1 MFTKRNCSRKVQMAL
16 WYISVGVGRGHGFF
30 GFRDFLAAISRAF
43 WKLYVSHVTVQ
54 PVPSAVEAAL
64 THVLHDK
71 DEAAG
76 KSLGNE

>member
-1 MFTKRNCSRKVQMAL
+1 M
-16 WYISVGVGRGHGFF
+16 GRGHGFFF